1 MRAVRFAV
9 GAIVCLASL
18 SCSAAQGTATGG
30 AAPATSSD
38 PADACAM
45 FSDSDLAA
53 TVGTP
58 VAKGRPFAGPE
69 VCKWEAEPGNTSV
82 LLTVR
87 PAGSDREKVL
97 CAELPKS
104 HDGQRIEGLADVA
117 TWKFSNT
124 MGLFNSGELE
134 TCSRA
139 GYVSVSL
146 DGKSDEAKLK
156 QASETIV
163 RKVLQTR

>member
-1 MRAVRFAV
+1 
-9 GAIVCLASL
+9 
-18 SCSAAQGTATGG
+18 
-30 AAPATSSD
+30 
-38 PADACAM
+38 M
-45 FSDSDLAA
+45 FSESDLAA
-53 TVGTP
+53 IVGTP

-97 CAELPKS
+97 CSELPKS
-104 HDGQRIEGLADVA
+104 QEGQRIEGLGDVA

-124 MGLFNSGELE
+124 MGLFNSGELQ
-134 TCSRA
+134 TCSGRV

-146 DGKSDEAKLK
+146 DGKADEAKLK

-163 RKVLQTR
+163 RKVLQAR